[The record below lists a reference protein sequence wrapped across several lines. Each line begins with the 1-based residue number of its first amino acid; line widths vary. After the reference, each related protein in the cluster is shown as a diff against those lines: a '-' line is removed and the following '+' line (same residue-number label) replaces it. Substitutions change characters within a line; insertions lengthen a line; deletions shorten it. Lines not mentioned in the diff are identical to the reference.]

1 MGATPDDSAAAAA
14 AGPPHLLERW
24 LLPALAAVLPWRACF
39 RLYRAVAR
47 AGWLF
52 RAETEAAHEAAARYL
67 DCGDAADWRRT
78 QRLVR
83 LVDQA
88 DYYLSRHRGDGWLDR
103 HVVTRG
109 AWPGRGE
116 PFLALGYH
124 WGAGLWALRA
134 LRRAGHGAAFLSAEV
149 DARQLGVGGV
159 ALRQARRRMRELERA
174 GGLAPI
180 YLGGASAAMQA
191 VFARGDVVVALIDVP
206 PRAGQGT
213 APVTLLGRAARLPDG
228 LLRLAQRERVPLVP
242 FAMGVDPVSGQRRLD
257 IGAPIV
263 VTEVGAAARAVAAHL
278 DPLLARE
285 SAAWH
290 LWSQADAFFGSS
302 AGEAAR

>member
-1 MGATPDDSAAAAA
+1 MGSSADDPATA
-14 AGPPHLLERW
+14 AGSPQRLVERW
-24 LLPALAAVLPWRACF
+24 LLPALAAILPWRACF
-39 RLYRAVAR
+39 RVYRAVAR
-47 AGWLF
+47 ASWPF
-52 RAETEAAHEAAARYL
+52 RAETDAAHAAAARYL
-67 DCGDAADWRRT
+67 DPGDAARWRRT
-78 QRLVR
+78 HRLVR

-88 DYYLSRHRGDGWLDR
+88 DYYLSRYRGDHWLDR
-103 HVVTRG
+103 HVLTHG

-124 WGAGLWALRA
+124 WGAGLWALRS

-191 VFARGDVVVALIDVP
+191 VFAQGDVVVALIDVP

-242 FAMGVDPVSGQRRLD
+242 FAMGVDPASGERRLD
-257 IGAPIV
+257 IGAPIAV
-263 VTEVGAAARAVAAHL
+263 AEVDAAARAVAAHF

-290 LWSQADAFFGSS
+290 LWPQADAFFDPSR
-302 AGEAAR
+302 GETAR